1 MKTKKRNIQKGIRKK
16 LSEEERV
23 TLDIIVHSSNYNH
36 QSKCS
41 KEIIKAGKKRRNEY
55 FNSILSSDT
64 LNPKIIKPLRNLLNL
79 IQENEG
85 LPIQITFDS
94 TVRRTISAIYHKGT
108 PEEIKTAYEKV
119 RKYLKRLN
127 GMDKGFFE
135 YPQK

>member
-1 MKTKKRNIQKGIRKK
+1 LRRQKGIRKK

-64 LNPKIIKPLRNLLNL
+64 LNPKIIK
-79 IQENEG
+79 
-85 LPIQITFDS
+85 TF
-94 TVRRTISAIYHKGT
+94 KKF
-108 PEEIKTAYEKV
+108 IKFNT
-119 RKYLKRLN
+119 RK
-127 GMDKGFFE
+127 
-135 YPQK
+135 